1 MEESRRVFPFYKLRH
16 AKYLIL
22 EIMMHVDYKESWKFM
37 YSLNK
42 DLRAFIETNA
52 ATIYKEFN
60 NDGLI
65 YYKF

>member
-1 MEESRRVFPFYKLRH
+1 MDETIRVFPFNKLKH

-37 YSLNK
+37 FSLNK
-42 DLRAFIETNA
+42 ASRVFIENNA
-52 ATIYKEFN
+52 STIYKGFN

-65 YYKF
+65 YYEF